1 MIDVL
6 IAFAVGQ
13 IVGVLILMVVACILV
28 WKYLRWDE

>member
-13 IVGVLILMVVACILV
+13 IVGVLILMIVACFMV
-28 WKYLRWDE
+28 WRWWKE

>member
-13 IVGVLILMVVACILV
+13 IVGVLILMIVVCFVV
-28 WKYLRWDE
+28 WRWWNE

>member
-13 IVGVLILMVVACILV
+13 IVGVLILMIVACIML
-28 WKYLRWDE
+28 WRWWTE

>member
-13 IVGVLILMVVACILV
+13 IVGVIVVCFVV
-28 WKYLRWDE
+28 WRWWNE

>member
-13 IVGVLILMVVACILV
+13 IVGVLILMIVACIML
-28 WKYLRWDE
+28 WRWWRE

>member
-13 IVGVLILMVVACILV
+13 IVGVLILMIVVCIML
-28 WKYLRWDE
+28 WRWWTE